1 MASRRHSHRLV
12 WLQARDT
19 QVNLLKLMKK
29 QEEQR
34 KVLHSTSQKL
44 VRLAL
49 DGWRRVVIEVR
60 RELPLL
66 LLHPLRHRGAPRAPV
81 TSVTSVTSSRCAASS
96 RYFCYIRYI
105 IEVRRERARA
115 KARRG
120 T

>member
-12 WLQARDT
+12 WLQARYT

-66 LLHPLRHRGAPRAPV
+66 LLHPYV
-81 TSVTSVTSSRCAASS
+81 
-96 RYFCYIRYI
+96 